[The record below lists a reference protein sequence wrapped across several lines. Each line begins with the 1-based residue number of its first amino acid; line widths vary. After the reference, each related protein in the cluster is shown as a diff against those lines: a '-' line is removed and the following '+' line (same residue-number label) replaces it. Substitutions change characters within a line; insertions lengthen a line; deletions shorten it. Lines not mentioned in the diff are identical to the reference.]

1 MSIKLTPQ
9 EQSII
14 KHLSGK
20 TQASWEELAQFA
32 KDPQNVKLRTLQKV
46 VSDLR
51 KKYTDAKV
59 PCPIASV
66 QLMPL
71 EKLKDQATCAT
82 PVRVPISDVYKQ
94 LGDPSTWEATAA
106 RYHEK
111 MNAKPVVKEATH
123 PAMIDLFSNE
133 TYDKVLDMIQDRAV
147 LPAPVP
153 QNLVRLYPSGQAAK
167 HPSKPVVVATVAPV
181 APIPPPV
188 DASEL
193 PAHRDFKLDKATR
206 RVKTKNGSHELRDQE
221 WEIFTHLW
229 KNAEKMVTLED
240 LRNLIWKNW
249 GSKTP
254 PSWAESISR
263 SLTALRKT
271 IPELKYQ
278 GRLLTIT
285 GQTTAYMLR

>member
-9 EQSII
+9 EQSIV

-46 VSDLR
+46 VSDLK

-59 PCPIASV
+59 PCPIGSV

-71 EKLKDQATCAT
+71 EKLKDQAIGST
-82 PVRVPISDVYKQ
+82 PVRVPMSEVYKK
-94 LGDPSTWEATAA
+94 LGDPSTWEADALA
-106 RYHEK
+106 HNDR
-111 MNAKPVVKEATH
+111 MNAKPLVKEH

-133 TYDKVLDMIQDRAV
+133 TYDQVLDMIKDRTV
-147 LPAPVP
+147 QPAAP

-167 HPSKPVVVATVAPV
+167 HPSKPVLVAPA
-181 APIPPPV
+181 APTTPPV
-188 DASEL
+188 DTSEL
-193 PAHRDFKLDKATR
+193 PAHRDFKLDKTTR

-229 KNAEKMVTLED
+229 KNAEKMVTLDD

-254 PSWAESISR
+254 PSWADSISR